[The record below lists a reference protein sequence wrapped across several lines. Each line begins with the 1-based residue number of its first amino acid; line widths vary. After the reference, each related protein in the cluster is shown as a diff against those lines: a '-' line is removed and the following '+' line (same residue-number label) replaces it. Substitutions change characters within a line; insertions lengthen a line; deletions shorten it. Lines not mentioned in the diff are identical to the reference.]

1 MPITDN
7 RPEWLRE
14 YDGYGKTAAR
24 NPPVCPEHG
33 PRPVAAGLP
42 DHPGFSGWGKV
53 QTLDGTWMPCLRCGD
68 CGAVLLV
75 EG

>member
-24 NPPVCPEHG
+24 NHYATFVPGGIYKAKEVTCPVC
-33 PRPVAAGLP
+33 RRMLA
-42 DHPGFSGWGKV
+42 
-53 QTLDGTWMPCLRCGD
+53 
-68 CGAVLLV
+68 
-75 EG
+75 EGQAL

>member
-24 NPPVCPEHG
+24 NHYATFVPVC
-33 PRPVAAGLP
+33 RRMLA
-42 DHPGFSGWGKV
+42 
-53 QTLDGTWMPCLRCGD
+53 
-68 CGAVLLV
+68 
-75 EG
+75 EGQAL